1 MLVNSLEL
9 SGQALDDGDQA
20 LAHAFVEAG
29 LREQVDPGRDGDA
42 PLLAPTWGTARQR
55 RRGRPLAGD
64 APE

>member
-1 MLVNSLEL
+1 MLVNSLKL
-9 SGQALDDGDQA
+9 SGQALDDGGQP

-29 LREQVDPGRDGDA
+29 LPEQVDPGRDRDA
-42 PLLAPTWGTARQR
+42 PLWHRPGIARQR